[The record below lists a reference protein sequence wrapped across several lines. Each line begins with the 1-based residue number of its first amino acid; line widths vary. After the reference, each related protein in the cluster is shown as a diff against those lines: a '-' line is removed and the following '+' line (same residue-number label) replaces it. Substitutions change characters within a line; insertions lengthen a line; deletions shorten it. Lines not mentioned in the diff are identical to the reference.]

1 MFKPLRGRLELIF
14 IFELFQ
20 RWRVEEPHAFIGY
33 CGRSYSNN
41 KEQHCAAKL
50 PAKPLMHA
58 RMITGDG
65 SAYNCR
71 YSFRT
76 QALCQCHASSCRLVK
91 LRSDRKALP
100 GHSHPKASRN
110 TIART
115 RKLRLHLL
123 RCFGPG
129 AANLT
134 SSISFWPVPKNLA
147 QRRCITF

>member
-14 IFELFQ
+14 TFELFQ
-20 RWRVEEPHAFIGY
+20 RRRVEEPHAFIGY

-41 KEQHCAAKL
+41 KEQHCVAKL

-65 SAYNCR
+65 NAYNCR

-76 QALCQCHASSCRLVK
+76 QAFWQCHASSRRLSQTTVQSK
-91 LRSDRKALP
+91 PLP
-100 GHSHPKASRN
+100 GPTHSKASRN

-129 AANLT
+129 AANLS

-147 QRRCITF
+147 QPRCITF

>member
-14 IFELFQ
+14 TFELFQ
-20 RWRVEEPHAFIGY
+20 RRRVEEPHAFIGY

-65 SAYNCR
+65 NAYNCR

-76 QALCQCHASSCRLVK
+76 QALWQCHASSRRLLKLQLIEKCCQDPRTPK
-91 LRSDRKALP
+91 LREIQSPVRGNFAYICYDVSDQ
-100 GHSHPKASRN
+100 
-110 TIART
+110 ARQT
-115 RKLRLHLL
+115 
-123 RCFGPG
+123 
-129 AANLT
+129 
-134 SSISFWPVPKNLA
+134 
-147 QRRCITF
+147 